1 MVSSCFILTSTI
13 IHHPPWFLG
22 GWSSHAV
29 RSNKWPT
36 WPTTKGHHHVVHAK
50 PKPLTGRKVWWFRG
64 ISWLRMGDSF
74 GNKAISWYQLLHI
87 FWLVTSTH
95 AERYANTI
103 SCCREPDKLHLT
115 LPTNVPKGLIA
126 VFQGSC
132 AATTLCHYSRRQGLP
147 SRLRQTTQ
155 IWHTLNW
162 KAKTSSIF
170 FGQYWLSVMF
180 STSKQKNIFEHIM
193 KPEFFHIAGMD
204 TMLPMRFHLW
214 GPHGSRWKVWICAC
228 DGNSTNCKWK
238 NNGNLIWI
246 ECAKQKA
253 CD

>member
-1 MVSSCFILTSTI
+1 MVSR
-13 IHHPPWFLG
+13 

-64 ISWLRMGDSF
+64 ISWLCMGDSF
-74 GNKAISWYQLLHI
+74 GNKAISWYQLLHF

-180 STSKQKNIFEHIM
+180 STSKQKTYLNILWNLSSFILLGWTPCFPCVSTSEAHTDPAGRFESARAM
-193 KPEFFHIAGMD
+193 ETPPIANGK
-204 TMLPMRFHLW
+204 TMGIWSELNVPSKKLATKHLQN
-214 GPHGSRWKVWICAC
+214 V
-228 DGNSTNCKWK
+228 
-238 NNGNLIWI
+238 
-246 ECAKQKA
+246 
-253 CD
+253 